1 MKPYSSQ
8 EGLWRRTS
16 SEIKREKKMEFE
28 ENIRRQITRKK
39 KVNPNSS
46 QEKLRRRASLEITRK
61 KNMKP
66 NSSQEKL
73 RRRASSYIRRKK
85 KMNLNL
91 CITNSIF

>member
-1 MKPYSSQ
+1 MKQYSTQ
-8 EGLWRRTS
+8 KGLWRRAS

-28 ENIRRQITRKK
+28 ENIRRQIIRKK
-39 KVNPNSS
+39 KMN
-46 QEKLRRRASLEITRK
+46 
-61 KNMKP
+61 P